1 MRRSLSNCPI
11 CTESLEVSELACR
24 CCHTQIRG
32 HFDRCNFCSL
42 TNEQSQFIAL
52 FLQHRGNL
60 TSVAAELSLSPP
72 TVARRLDAIQSTLGL
87 REPDLPLRRPEER
100 EADRRKILEQL
111 DSGDISADEAT
122 RLLRD
127 L

>member
-1 MRRSLSNCPI
+1 MRRSLSNCPV
-11 CTESLEVSELACR
+11 CAESLEVSELACR

-32 HFDRCNFCSL
+32 HFDRCSFCSL
-42 TNEQSQFIAL
+42 SNEQSQFIAL
-52 FLQHRGNL
+52 FLHRGNL
-60 TSVAAELSLSPP
+60 TSVASELTLSPP
-72 TVARRLDAIQSTLGL
+72 TVARRLDAILSTLGL
-87 REPDLPLRRPEER
+87 REPDAPFRRPEER

-111 DSGDISADEAT
+111 DKGEISADEAT